1 MRLGAAFVAAVLI
14 FTVSTNSVTSSPAH
28 YEEPPKKAVVTRYQ
42 DPDSEAWLWD
52 RLMEYTGGDAKI
64 TAGILGY
71 YWRESFLKSNA
82 TAHWATV
89 NPYLGRDM
97 PVEFTAR
104 IDAGLA
110 DGSTRDD
117 FIESVREQIGGYG
130 LGQWYSRHYLE
141 DLYDFAQAWGT
152 SIGDADMQCAFTVR
166 SMQAED
172 GLWAYLEAAEDAYS
186 AGLVIAYRYDGLT
199 GDYAEGLAGF
209 AREFYEK
216 YAEVTDG

>member
-14 FTVSTNSVTSSPAH
+14 FTASTNSVTSSPVH
-28 YEEPPKKAVVTRYQ
+28 YEPVREAVVTRYQ
-42 DPDSEAWLWD
+42 DPEDEAWLWD

-110 DGSTRDD
+110 NGSTRDD
-117 FIESVREQIGGYG
+117 FIESVRERIGGYG

-141 DLYDFAQAWGT
+141 DLYDFARDWGT
-152 SIGDADMQCAFTVR
+152 SIGDADMQCAFTVQ
-166 SMQAED
+166 SMQAEGD
-172 GLWAYLEAAEDAYS
+172 LWSHLEAAEDAYS
-186 AGLVIAYRYDGLT
+186 AGLVIAYRYDGIS

-209 AREFYEK
+209 AREFYGK
-216 YAEVTDG
+216 YAEEES